1 MIGRTVRVFWPVDQ
15 QWYSGLVTKYNE
27 STDEH
32 FLLYSD
38 GDTEWVKIGDNA
50 NGGGP
55 PTSHNS
61 HTPFPSNTNTHG
73 QGEKTHPA
81 QRNVGPY
88 PSMDQESAS
97 HSQILAG
104 MKLGM
109 IHSSQGPVNRGV
121 GGGDGVFSHPINH
134 GVRIPNHPAP
144 YSPFMPPPPPT
155 TVTIPVPFAH
165 HPSSFVRQQGQ
176 GQNPVQFNG
185 QPPRYLH
192 EQQFVTPPHP
202 SMATQPY
209 QNNMPVS
216 NMEFHRST
224 SYTNGPYQSDP
235 MISRLPSESYPRGPP
250 FTSTAHHSMTGP
262 VPQQGNPQNLS
273 YSGSMKFPLGPMVSN
288 NMGTFPSGP
297 ISYPQG
303 PMISNNMSN
312 NFPNRAF
319 HPVPRPP
326 THYTQNPEPQM
337 IAQPASL
344 NGPPMYYPRGPGPII
359 SDNMPTVPNRTIYH
373 NQPQIAV
380 GPDTGT
386 DSKIQSLQ
394 QQQPLP
400 QKGSKRLETGVDEG
414 TDYYSTLKYGKRK
427 AGTRPW
433 TKQEDEVLLDMV
445 DKFKGL
451 PVKWPIVSEKLPAR
465 TGKQCRERYVNCSIY
480 IFIGCLE

>member
-1 MIGRTVRVFWPVDQ
+1 
-15 QWYSGLVTKYNE
+15 
-27 STDEH
+27 
-32 FLLYSD
+32 
-38 GDTEWVKIGDNA
+38 
-50 NGGGP
+50 
-55 PTSHNS
+55 
-61 HTPFPSNTNTHG
+61 
-73 QGEKTHPA
+73 
-81 QRNVGPY
+81 
-88 PSMDQESAS
+88 
-97 HSQILAG
+97 
-104 MKLGM
+104 
-109 IHSSQGPVNRGV
+109 
-121 GGGDGVFSHPINH
+121 
-134 GVRIPNHPAP
+134 
-144 YSPFMPPPPPT
+144 
-155 TVTIPVPFAH
+155 
-165 HPSSFVRQQGQ
+165 
-176 GQNPVQFNG
+176 
-185 QPPRYLH
+185 
-192 EQQFVTPPHP
+192 
-202 SMATQPY
+202 
-209 QNNMPVS
+209 
-216 NMEFHRST
+216 
-224 SYTNGPYQSDP
+224 
-235 MISRLPSESYPRGPP
+235 
-250 FTSTAHHSMTGP
+250 
-262 VPQQGNPQNLS
+262 
-273 YSGSMKFPLGPMVSN
+273 
-288 NMGTFPSGP
+288 
-297 ISYPQG
+297 
-303 PMISNNMSN
+303 MISNNMSN